1 MAPPTP
7 ETQVAD
13 AINRVLD
20 AEREMAGAI
29 LEAQA
34 AAQAAIESAREA
46 RRTLLETARRRTLRV
61 HDVMQALV
69 AARLAQLDAAAVETE
84 SESADLDSA
93 LGAATA
99 RLAARLTLD
108 SVS

>member
-7 ETQVAD
+7 ETRVAD
-13 AINRVLD
+13 AINRVLE

-29 LEAQA
+29 VEAQA
-34 AAQAAIESAREA
+34 AAQATIESARES

-61 HDVMQALV
+61 HDAMQAQV
-69 AARLAQLDAAAVETE
+69 AARLAQLDAAGTDTDP
-84 SESADLDSA
+84 ESADLDSA
-93 LGAATA
+93 IEAATA
-99 RLAARLTLD
+99 RLAVRLTSD